1 MRRKNLFYRGVALA
15 LLASTVALPV
25 LAGPGHDHGDG
36 TVSNTVT
43 APALPRFETS
53 SDRFEIVGRVE
64 GDDLRL
70 WIDDWASN
78 EPVTAAVVELTIGTR
93 KTAATASP
101 DGTFGASLPEHDV
114 PGTYPVTIRIVRA
127 GAPVL
132 LGASLVI
139 SAEQARAHADEVP
152 PGLLLGGGALLLIAV
167 GSGLW
172 LIRRRRAAVAV
183 AAAALLGGG
192 LLLATGRPGPVLAHE
207 GHDEAAATPSGSSP
221 DQAMRLPD
229 GDLSAPKAMQR
240 LIGLRTVV
248 TVGVD
253 ASATITLPGTV
264 IADPNGSGVVQA
276 QVGGRVSG
284 TLPALGQQVVRGQA
298 LAIVTPGVDPGA
310 IAARQEAQ
318 GQAAQ
323 EAAVARARAAGGA
336 TEIDGEL
343 AAARVRASTAGTGE
357 AQAALDAARGKIDRL
372 ERLEGVV
379 PRRELD
385 AARAEASAA
394 QARINAQRAEAQA
407 EVRAL
412 EARRLA
418 ILSATQAEARA
429 AGVRATAIGPVSIR
443 PETLRAPVSGVVSA
457 VNVAQGQVVAPGE
470 TLFSIVDPTRLLVEA
485 RASDARASSLG
496 SRASARTGDGRTLTL
511 TRLGIGLSLMNGAAP
526 IRFAVE
532 ALAGLRA
539 GESVT
544 VFGTTAVPVSGV
556 AVPREAISRG
566 PNGQMLVFVKESAE
580 RFAAVPV
587 TVVDL
592 DATRVLVTAGLSPGA
607 RVATIGAPLL
617 AQVR

>member
-1 MRRKNLFYRGVALA
+1 MTRKPLFNRSVALA
-15 LLASTVALPV
+15 LLAGAVAMPA

-36 TVSNTVT
+36 AAPTTVA

-53 SDRFEIVGRVE
+53 SDRFEIVGRVD

-70 WIDDWASN
+70 WIDDWATN
-78 EPVTAAVVELTIGTR
+78 APATAARVELTIGAR
-93 KTAATASP
+93 KVAATANP
-101 DGTFGASLPEHDV
+101 DGTYGASLPEHDV
-114 PGTYPVTIRIVRA
+114 PGTYPVTIRITGA
-127 GAPVL
+127 GAPAM

-139 SAEQARAHADEVP
+139 SAEQAEAHADEMP
-152 PGLLLGGGALLLIAV
+152 LGLILGGGALLLVAA
-167 GSGLW
+167 GGGLW
-172 LIRRRRAAVAV
+172 LVRRRRAAMAV
-183 AAAALLGGG
+183 AAVALLGGG
-192 LLLATGRPGPVLAHE
+192 LVLATGRPDPALAHE
-207 GHDEAAATPSGSSP
+207 VHDEAAVMPAGASP

-229 GDLSAPKAMQR
+229 GDVSAPKAMQR
-240 LIGLRTVV
+240 LIGLRTMV
-248 TVGVD
+248 TVATD
-253 ASATITLPGTV
+253 ANATITLPGTV

-276 QVGGRVSG
+276 QIGGRVSG
-284 TLPALGQQVVRGQA
+284 TLPTLGQSVGRGQA

-357 AQAALDAARGKIDRL
+357 AQAALDAARAKIDRL

-412 EARRLA
+412 EARRSA
-418 ILSATQAEARA
+418 IVSAIQAEARA
-429 AGVRATAIGPVSIR
+429 AGARVTAIGPVSIR

-485 RASDARASSLG
+485 RATDARASSLG
-496 SRASARTGDGRTLTL
+496 SQASARTADGRTLTL
-511 TRLGIGLSLMNGAAP
+511 TRLGVGLSLIDGAAP
-526 IRFAVE
+526 IRFGVDGP
-532 ALAGLRA
+532 AGLRA

-544 VFGTTAVPVSGV
+544 VFGATAVPVSGV

-566 PNGQMLVFVKESAE
+566 PNGQTLVFVKESAE

-587 TVVDL
+587 TLVDL
-592 DATRVLVTAGLSPGA
+592 DAARVLVTAGLTPGA